1 MGIMNTKIL
10 NPEVRELS
18 QKIEFQ
24 TGQVTL
30 RCQQAAKYCQC
41 PISRIYSSI
50 NKGNLRAEGLY
61 NKRITP
67 IALAKWLLG
76 Y

>member
-1 MGIMNTKIL
+1 MNESSL
-10 NPEVRELS
+10 LPEVMKYS
-18 QKIEFQ
+18 DKIELH
-24 TGQVTL
+24 TGKRTL
-30 RCQQAAKYCQC
+30 TCQEATKYCQC

-67 IALAKWLLG
+67 LALAKWLLG